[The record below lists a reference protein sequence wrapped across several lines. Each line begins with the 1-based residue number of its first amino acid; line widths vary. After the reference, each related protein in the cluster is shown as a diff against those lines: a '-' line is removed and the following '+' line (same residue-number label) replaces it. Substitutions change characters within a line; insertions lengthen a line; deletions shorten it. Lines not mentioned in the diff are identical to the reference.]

1 VLRDF
6 VSAVQAAGGAT
17 PAILAACDSVR
28 DDALTEIG
36 VRLEDAS
43 RDGEA
48 ATWKLDD
55 SAVPPDRAALRQA
68 CGRTT
73 ETGGGGRPRGQA
85 LKREVAAKR
94 EEAAAKAQAG
104 AGKEL
109 EKLQKELDRML
120 KATVPRFPPHI

>member
-1 VLRDF
+1 MLRDF

-55 SAVPPDRAALRQA
+55 SAVPPTGPRFARHVVEPLKPA
-68 CGRTT
+68 
-73 ETGGGGRPRGQA
+73 GGGAP
-85 LKREVAAKR
+85 
-94 EEAAAKAQAG
+94 G
-104 AGKEL
+104 A
-109 EKLQKELDRML
+109 R
-120 KATVPRFPPHI
+120 R